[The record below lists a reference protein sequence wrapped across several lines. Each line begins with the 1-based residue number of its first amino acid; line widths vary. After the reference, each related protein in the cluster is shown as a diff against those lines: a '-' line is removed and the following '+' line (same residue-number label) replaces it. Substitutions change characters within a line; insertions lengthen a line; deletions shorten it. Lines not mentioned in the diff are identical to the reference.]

1 MYKYTSQKNE
11 KDSKAENKVNNRDK
25 SDFPINNSICQKL
38 NFRMQLKYGLK
49 AQKLL
54 AQGSALGII
63 AISKAPCKGK
73 SLMLCLEF

>member
-25 SDFPINNSICQKL
+25 SDFSISNSICQKL

-54 AQGSALGII
+54 AQGNALGYYGRKPV
-63 AISKAPCKGK
+63 A
-73 SLMLCLEF
+73 L